1 MNRTEDDEGL
11 GEEVSSRLEEM
22 FGEDEDAGFGEQNSP
37 VRELRALVAGIDW
50 EISDESMGAFL
61 KEIRRLQKT
70 YQDDKTLS
78 MFLKLQESV
87 GKYIKAKKAKA
98 HPEAIGFVADVF
110 KNFES
115 VLARPEMPEKEK
127 KRLLSA
133 DVKRFK
139 EFKKRVLSPEPAGS
153 QKVSGNTGGGPAAV
167 LDNQEAL
174 DYIVEEL
181 RKTIKSELQVIQQII
196 KNLGA

>member
-11 GEEVSSRLEEM
+11 GAEVSSRLEEM
-22 FGEDEDAGFGEQNSP
+22 FGEDESAGIDEQSSP
-37 VRELRALVAGIDW
+37 VRQLRALVAGIDW
-50 EISDESMGAFL
+50 EISDESMSAFL
-61 KEIRRLQKT
+61 KEVQRLQDQ
-70 YQDDKTLS
+70 YQEDKILS
-78 MFLKLQESV
+78 MFLKLQEAV
-87 GKYIKAKKAKA
+87 GKYIKAKKVKA

-110 KNFES
+110 KNFEK
-115 VLARPEMPEKEK
+115 VLATPEMPESEK

-139 EFKKRVLSPEPAGS
+139 DFKQRVMAPARE
-153 QKVSGNTGGGPAAV
+153 GGAGGAGASVQSSASV
-167 LDNQEAL
+167 LENQAAL

-181 RKTIKSELQVIQQII
+181 RKTIRSELQVIQQII